1 MLENISGY
9 NLILASNSP
18 RRNEL
23 MNGLGLKYSV
33 KILKDVDESYPEK
46 LKGSEVALYVASKKA
61 EAFRKHL
68 KKNDLV
74 ITADT
79 IVCMD
84 DQVFGKPSDREE
96 AIGMLQALSGR
107 SHWVYTGVCLTGSKS
122 QRSFTAATEVF
133 FATLTE
139 EEILWYVEHYKPF
152 DKAGAYGVQEWIG
165 FVGVERISGSYF
177 NVMGLPVHKL
187 YTELKEF
194 EPFSI

>member
-33 KILKDVDESYPEK
+33 KILKDVDESYPED
-46 LKGSEVALYVASKKA
+46 LNGSEVALYVASKKA
-61 EAFRKHL
+61 DAFRKQM
-68 KKNDLV
+68 KNNDLV

-84 DQVFGKPSDREE
+84 NQVFGKPSDKAD
-96 AIGMLQALSGR
+96 AIRMLQSLSGR

-133 FATLTE
+133 FAMLTE
-139 EEILWYVEHYKPF
+139 EEILWYVERYKPF

-194 EPFSI
+194 EPFCI